1 MSQLTISKVNR
12 QFRTLR
18 AKCTALATLALAPAK
33 PAVTVTY
40 GRQTSSRKPQEE
52 DDMPPLAILQ
62 SLDRFGT
69 RLHLDRAIIENM
81 QLSKRI
87 YEVRDVFSNI
97 VQSSFGDLAGGTEM
111 PSRILS
117 LTGVC
122 ARIIGEQV
130 QAEADAAVDDDP
142 DSGGHEDEI
151 RSQTIEELYENAPP
165 QYRQ

>member
-1 MSQLTISKVNR
+1 MSELTISKVNR

-18 AKCTALATLALAPAK
+18 AKCTALTTLATGPTK
-33 PAVTVTY
+33 PTVTVTY
-40 GRQTSSRKPQEE
+40 GRQKIPRKPQEDE
-52 DDMPPLAILQ
+52 GVPPLAILQ

-97 VQSSFGDLAGGTEM
+97 VQSSFGDTASGAGAR
-111 PSRILS
+111 SRILS

-122 ARIIGEQV
+122 ARIIGEQA
-130 QAEADAAVDDDP
+130 QTEADAAVDDDP
-142 DSGGHEDEI
+142 VSRGHEDEI
-151 RSQTIEELYENAPP
+151 RSQAIEALYDNAPP